1 MITQH
6 LYTTDAVSATFLSA
20 FLAGDAKTAAQTAKE
35 LLVSGEQPRLR
46 KLATL
51 AWLCD
56 DPRYNTA
63 ERIATYELDTLE
75 PFLKSLLTER
85 RIEPKFEPPR
95 VPTVPYETH
104 SPCPWRQPPSGWTS
118 AQTNTVW
125 RAVKDAIKHR
135 NIDRATFLTAYLVA
149 DHKASIANLLTALG
163 VKNTLIQLLEATD
176 SRELAPSVLALAY
189 ASLVYVTSETHKVHP
204 AVEHS
209 LDTTP
214 LMGRG
219 GRLFAISSRACAEWG
234 VPIPPESDLMG
245 APTLIQRG
253 TPFWLSVLETYKIHF
268 SHDIQCA
275 NEELLEAFYSTY
287 FPDDIPDEW
296 ATPERQKSHGFAASN
311 VNYPLRLCFASSFF
325 NHSS

>member
-20 FLAGDAKTAAQTAKE
+20 FLDGDAKTAAQTAKE
-35 LLVSGEQPRLR
+35 LLVSGEHTHLR
-46 KLATL
+46 KLATV

-56 DPRYNTA
+56 DPRFNTA
-63 ERIATYELDTLE
+63 ERVASYELAIE

-85 RIEPKFEPPR
+85 RIEPKFEPPN
-95 VPTVPYETH
+95 VPAVPYETH
-104 SPCPWRQPPSGWTS
+104 SSSPWRQPPSGWTP
-118 AQTNTVW
+118 AQATTVW
-125 RAVKDAIKHR
+125 RAVKDALKQE

-149 DHKASIANLLTALG
+149 DHKASIANLLIALG

-176 SRELAPSVLALAY
+176 SHELAPSVLTLAY
-189 ASLVYVTSETHKVHP
+189 ASLVYATPETHKVHP
-204 AVEHS
+204 AVEHNLS
-209 LDTTP
+209 TTP

-253 TPFWLSVLETYKIHF
+253 TPFWLSVIETHKIHF
-268 SHDIQCA
+268 SHELHFP
-275 NEELLEAFYSTY
+275 NEELLETFYSTY

-296 ATPERQKSHGFAASN
+296 PTSERQKSHGFTASDHC
-311 VNYPLRLCFASSFF
+311 PLRLCFAISFF